1 MSYIADIK
9 TPYYIID
16 ESLIL
21 KNLKIL
27 QSVKQKTGC
36 KILLAQKAFSSFYFY
51 PLIAQYL
58 DGVTAS
64 GLFEAKLGYEK
75 MGKENH
81 IFSPAY
87 QDDEF
92 DEIVQ
97 ICDYIVFNSIGQ
109 LTKFKDKALKNNNVQ
124 IGLRINPEIST
135 QDKAIYDPCAPFSRL
150 GVTSEEFFEN
160 LEKVEGISGLHF
172 HTLCEQNSDALEITL
187 AEVEKRFGQYFD
199 KIKWINF
206 GGGHHITRDDYD
218 ISRLIRLI
226 NYIQDKYNLEVYLEP
241 GEAVVLNAG
250 FLVSSVIDIL
260 DRGKKIAIMDTS
272 AACHMPDVLEVPY
285 RPRIIG
291 EGGQYEYRLG
301 GPTCL
306 AGDIIGD
313 YKFDKPLQIGDKI
326 IFEDMALYTI
336 VKNNTFNGMGLPAIV
351 TKDLQ
356 GNIKLVKEFGY
367 LDFLN
372 RLS

>member
-1 MSYIADIK
+1 MDYITKDIK

-16 ESLIL
+16 ENLIL

-27 QSVKQKTGC
+27 QSVKDRAGC
-36 KILLAQKAFSSFYFY
+36 RILLAQKAFSSFYFY
-51 PLIAQYL
+51 PLIAGYL

-64 GLFEAKLGYEK
+64 GLYEARLGFEK

-87 QDDEF
+87 TEEDF
-92 DEIVQ
+92 DEIVK
-97 ICDYIVFNSIGQ
+97 ICGHIVFNSIGQ
-109 LTKFKDKALKNNNVQ
+109 LVKFKEKALKHGVR

-150 GVTSEEFFEN
+150 GVTSGEFFEN
-160 LEKVEGISGLHF
+160 LDKIEGISGLHF

-187 AEVEKRFGQYFD
+187 AGVEKKFSKYFD

-218 ISRLIRLI
+218 IDRLVRLV
-226 NYIQDKYNLEVYLEP
+226 NYIKDKYSLEVYLEP

-250 FLVSSVIDIL
+250 FLVCSVIDII
-260 DRGKKIAIMDTS
+260 DRGKKIAILDAS

-285 RPRIIG
+285 RPRITG
-291 EGGQYEYRLG
+291 EGGEYEYRLG

-313 YKFDKPLQIGDKI
+313 YRFTKPLKAGDKI
-326 IFEDMALYTI
+326 VFEDMALYTI
-336 VKNNTFNGMGLPAIV
+336 VKNNTFNGTPLPSIAA
-351 TKDLQ
+351 KDLE
-356 GNIKLVKEFGY
+356 GNIKLIKKFDY
-367 LDFLN
+367 ADFLN

>member
-1 MSYIADIK
+1 MDYIADIK

-16 ESLIL
+16 ENLIL
-21 KNLKIL
+21 KNLQVL

-58 DGVTAS
+58 DGVSSS
-64 GLFEAKLGYEK
+64 GLYEAKLGYEK

-87 QDDEF
+87 KDDEF
-92 DEIVQ
+92 DEIAK
-97 ICDYIVFNSIGQ
+97 ICGFIVFNSLGQ
-109 LTKFKDKALKNNNVQ
+109 LVKFKERAQRHNAQ
-124 IGLRINPEIST
+124 IALRINPEIST
-135 QDKAIYDPCAPFSRL
+135 QDTPLYDPCAPFSRL
-150 GVTSEEFFEN
+150 GVTSGEFFQN
-160 LEKVEGISGLHF
+160 LDKLKGISGLHF
-172 HTLCEQNSDALEITL
+172 HTLCEQNSDALEVTL
-187 AEVEKRFGQYFD
+187 AEAERRFGAYFD

-218 ISRLIRLI
+218 IPRLVRLI
-226 NYIQDKYNLEVYLEP
+226 NYIKDKYGLEVYLEP

-250 FLVSSVIDIL
+250 FLVSTVLDII
-260 DRGKKIAIMDTS
+260 DRGKKIAILDTS

-285 RPRIIG
+285 KPRAIG

-301 GPTCL
+301 GVSCL
-306 AGDIIGD
+306 AGDVIGD
-313 YKFDKPLQIGDKI
+313 YRFQKPLKIGDKI

-336 VKNNTFNGMGLPAIV
+336 VKNNTFNGIGLPTIA

-356 GNIKLVKEFGY
+356 GNIKIIKEFGY
-367 LDFLN
+367 LDFLE